1 MSKVRFTVGGSVI
14 FHAVTW
20 LRLNFTA
27 SYSLI
32 VSSFFTVS
40 LFGTPITSEPQKK
53 RGLKIRTLVSSQLT
67 VLVQFLFVKKFSF
80 FLHTFRSLTVSH
92 INGLSFAISK
102 FSHYFVHRLLNCVH
116 PQTQLY
122 ASYIDKSRIASI
134 EFDNIHPSLII
145 H

>member
-1 MSKVRFTVGGSVI
+1 MVVSF
-14 FHAVTW
+14 FMQFTW

-53 RGLKIRTLVSSQLT
+53 RSENKDSRADNLSS
-67 VLVQFLFVKKFSF
+67 VFACYE
-80 FLHTFRSLTVSH
+80 FLHTFRPLTVSH
-92 INGLSFAISK
+92 INGVSFAISK

-116 PQTQLY
+116 PQLY
-122 ASYIDKSRIASI
+122 ASYIDRSPIFT
-134 EFDNIHPSLII
+134 E
-145 H
+145 

>member
-1 MSKVRFTVGGSVI
+1 MVVSF
-14 FHAVTW
+14 FMQFTW

-53 RGLKIRTLVSSQLT
+53 RSENKDSRANNLSS
-67 VLVQFLFVKKFSF
+67 VFVCYE
-80 FLHTFRSLTVSH
+80 FLHTFRPLTVSH
-92 INGLSFAISK
+92 IDGLSFAITK

-116 PQTQLY
+116 PQLY
-122 ASYIDKSRIASI
+122 ASY
-134 EFDNIHPSLII
+134 L
-145 H
+145 

>member
-1 MSKVRFTVGGSVI
+1 MVVSF
-14 FHAVTW
+14 FMQFTW

-53 RGLKIRTLVSSQLT
+53 RSENKNSGANSLSS
-67 VLVQFLFVKKFSF
+67 VFVCYK
-80 FLHTFRSLTVSH
+80 FLHTFRPLTVSH
-92 INGLSFAISK
+92 MNGLFFAISK

-116 PQTQLY
+116 PQLY
-122 ASYIDKSRIASI
+122 APYIDTDKNCRIASF
-134 EFDNIHPSLII
+134 EFDNSLKYVTQC
-145 H
+145 HKLESFGLD

>member
-53 RGLKIRTLVSSQLT
+53 RSENKNSGIFLAYSLSS
-67 VLVQFLFVKKFSF
+67 VFVCYEIFFLF
-80 FLHTFRSLTVSH
+80 
-92 INGLSFAISK
+92 A
-102 FSHYFVHRLLNCVH
+102 Y
-116 PQTQLY
+116 
-122 ASYIDKSRIASI
+122 
-134 EFDNIHPSLII
+134 LILGP
-145 H
+145 